1 MSQQPGTAK
10 EKIKSAFIK
19 IYKEKAINEITIGN
33 LAAEADVYRG
43 TFYYHYPDIYAL
55 LEDVKEDAKANFT
68 QHLIPLLPAF
78 LVSDYSQHHLRP
90 IEEFYEK
97 NEELIRLFLIEK
109 PDIQL
114 LSYAKTALKKLLLE
128 TFQLTDRE
136 FPQKFH
142 YMLEFTTSGQ
152 VALIR
157 KWFQDGRVLTTADF
171 SSAIKVCTGDFVSYL
186 KELRAESAN

>member
-1 MSQQPGTAK
+1 MSQQPSTAK

-78 LVSDYSQHHLRP
+78 LVSDYSQHHFRP

-114 LSYAKTALKKLLLE
+114 LSYAKK
-128 TFQLTDRE
+128 Q
-136 FPQKFH
+136 P
-142 YMLEFTTSGQ
+142 
-152 VALIR
+152 
-157 KWFQDGRVLTTADF
+157 
-171 SSAIKVCTGDFVSYL
+171 
-186 KELRAESAN
+186 